1 MQTRR
6 LIVLILLLASLAS
19 ALITGRGLFY
29 TLLFLWVTLV
39 IIAGVWTWTSL
50 GRLRVTRQTRTL
62 RAQVGDVVE
71 ERLAVRNL
79 GALPKLWLEVRDQ
92 SDLPGH
98 RPSRVI
104 IGLGGKQERIWVART
119 RARQRGRFRLGPLT
133 LTSGDPFGLFQVTRH
148 IPATNQVVIFP
159 ATTTLPDFMLPLGA
173 MPGGE
178 ALRRRTHYVTP
189 NAAGVRDYAAGD
201 SYNRIHWRSTA
212 RRDRLMVKEFEL
224 DPLADVWVMV
234 DGDRATQAGQALAAL
249 DPGEEE
255 PWYRRSAPG
264 PLSGDGRA
272 RLPPHTEEYLVST
285 AASLAQHFLRRDR
298 AVGLVAYGETR
309 EVVQPDRGE
318 RQLLKILETLAV
330 FRALGRL
337 RLVDQFRLEAD
348 HLPRGVTVFLTT
360 AGSDISWIGY
370 AQALRRRGVN
380 VLSFVINP
388 ASFGGK
394 ENNAGLVNA
403 LWGVGLPAYLVENGA
418 DLAQIVVNGRG

>member
-1 MQTRR
+1 VRTRR
-6 LIVLILLLASLAS
+6 LIVFVLLLASLAG

-29 TLLFLWVTLV
+29 TLLFLWVALV
-39 IIAGVWTWTSL
+39 AIAGVWTWTSL
-50 GRLRVTRQTRTL
+50 GSIRVARQTRTL
-62 RAQVGDVVE
+62 RAQVGDAVE

-98 RPSRVI
+98 RPSKVVV
-104 IGLGGKQERIWVART
+104 GLGGRQERVWVART

-133 LTSGDPFGLFQVTRH
+133 LTSGDPFGLFQVSRN
-148 IPATNQVVIFP
+148 ISATNQVVIFP
-159 ATTTLPDFMLPLGA
+159 ATTMLPDFALPIGA
-173 MPGGE
+173 TPGGE

-201 SYNRIHWRSTA
+201 SYNRIHWRTTA

-234 DGDRATQAGQALAAL
+234 DGDRAAQAGQALAAL
-249 DPGEEE
+249 DSADDE
-255 PWYRRSAPG
+255 PWYKRP
-264 PLSGDGRA
+264 DIV
-272 RLPPHTEEYLVST
+272 RLPPNTEEYLVST
-285 AASLAQHFLRRDR
+285 SASLAQHFLRRDR

-348 HLPRGVTVFLTT
+348 QLPRGVTVFLAT
-360 AGSDISWIGY
+360 AGSDISWVGY

-380 VLSFVINP
+380 LISFVVNP

-394 ENNAGLVNA
+394 QNNAGLVNA
-403 LWGVGLPAYLVENGA
+403 LWGVGLPAYLVENGG
-418 DLAQIVVNGRG
+418 DLAQVVVNGRG

>member
-6 LIVLILLLASLAS
+6 FIVLILLLASLAS

-29 TLLFLWVTLV
+29 SLLFVWLALV
-39 IIAGVWTWTSL
+39 ALAGVWTWTSL
-50 GRLRVTRQTRTL
+50 GRIRVSRQTRTL

-71 ERLAVRNL
+71 ERLTVRNQ
-79 GALPKLWLEVRDQ
+79 GVLPKLWLEVRDH

-98 RPSRVI
+98 RASKVVV
-104 IGLGGKQERIWVART
+104 GLGGRQERMWIART

-133 LTSGDPFGLFQVTRH
+133 LTSGDPFGLFQVSRS
-148 IPATNQVVIFP
+148 IPVTNQVVIFP
-159 ATTTLPDFMLPLGA
+159 ATTTLPDFALPIGLT
-173 MPGGE
+173 PGGE

-234 DGDRATQAGQALAAL
+234 DGDRAAQAGQALAAPESL
-249 DPGEEE
+249 EDE
-255 PWYRRSAPG
+255 PWYRRP
-264 PLSGDGRA
+264 DIV
-272 RLPPHTEEYLVST
+272 RLQPNTEEYLVST

-298 AVGLVAYGETR
+298 AVGLLAHGETR

-348 HLPRGVTVFLTT
+348 QLPRGVTVFLVT
-360 AGSDISWIGY
+360 AGSDISWVGY
-370 AQALRRRGVN
+370 ARALRRRGVT
-380 VLSFVINP
+380 VISFVVNP
-388 ASFGGK
+388 ASFGGPQ
-394 ENNAGLVNA
+394 NNAGLVHA
-403 LWGVGLPAYLVENGA
+403 LWNVGLPAYAVENGA
-418 DLAQIVVNGRG
+418 DLAKIVVNGRG